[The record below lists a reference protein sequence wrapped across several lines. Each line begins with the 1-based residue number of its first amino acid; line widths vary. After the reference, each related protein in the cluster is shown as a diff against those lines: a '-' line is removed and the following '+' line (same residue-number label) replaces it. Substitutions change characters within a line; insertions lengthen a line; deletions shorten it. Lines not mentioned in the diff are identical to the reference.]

1 MYFLL
6 FPFYF
11 LAATVGVS
19 ICMALKKKGAFNV
32 ECIRLESNNNWLL
45 HHKYQCGKCKMDKL
59 TSKFSP
65 AGSS

>member
-11 LAATVGVS
+11 LAVTVAVS

-32 ECIRLESNNNWLL
+32 KCIHFESNNNLL
-45 HHKYQCGKCKMDKL
+45 VHNKYQQHKCGKWIN
-59 TSKFSP
+59 
-65 AGSS
+65 